1 MTWTDARSPLF
12 VRAGHRRTS
21 SLEMRRAPDRL
32 LRSRPGT
39 RQERRPRCL
48 YGACSSITTRCC
60 QSMGIRSPAAFA
72 SPENTQCLSGAFHVA
87 VVVIVDAP
95 PAQTRPDWAAIP
107 SPHATSRERV
117 APQSDSSGLVPRS
130 HPTASPAAGGNAQPR
145 RQHRRGA
152 SATPAPVARWFLGPS
167 PRMTDARPCRTHTN
181 RAASGH
187 SRRNVTTAKPTRN
200 VRTPRPNGDRAP
212 RNCHPRPCACL

>member
-1 MTWTDARSPLF
+1 MHYCPVKLSHNQGNLFRGHIFALLRFAMDMTWTDARSPLF

-60 QSMGIRSPAAFA
+60 QSMEIRSPAAFA

-95 PAQTRPDWAAIP
+95 PAQTRPDWAANP
-107 SPHATSRERV
+107 SPHATRGAVHLIIPVLACPGVRPGS
-117 APQSDSSGLVPRS
+117 PGSIPRYDV
-130 HPTASPAAGGNAQPR
+130 R
-145 RQHRRGA
+145 RQMSRGHAPWRRLPLRRNGYRQHF
-152 SATPAPVARWFLGPS
+152 PAWRLGPI
-167 PRMTDARPCRTHTN
+167 RTLHCTVVG
-181 RAASGH
+181 S
-187 SRRNVTTAKPTRN
+187 TTT
-200 VRTPRPNGDRAP
+200 
-212 RNCHPRPCACL
+212 